1 MMLDP
6 LLLVLNCTFCRH
18 AFEFNCINW
27 HKERSFLLYSVNYRK
42 HAVSHKQQTRYGLL
56 LHSIA
61 CTRLRF
67 RLRLFLLWRLRLRL
81 RLPRC
86 ALLLVVCCGVRFA
99 AVYGGESRRAQRGR
113 ARTEYLLVI
122 SLFFLKR
129 KVEQGKHK
137 RKSCSKRESKR
148 RSNKS

>member
-1 MMLDP
+1 
-6 LLLVLNCTFCRH
+6 
-18 AFEFNCINW
+18 
-27 HKERSFLLYSVNYRK
+27 
-42 HAVSHKQQTRYGLL
+42 
-56 LHSIA
+56 
-61 CTRLRF
+61 
-67 RLRLFLLWRLRLRL
+67 LFLLWRL

-137 RKSCSKRESKR
+137 RKSERKTKHRSKRKSCSKRESKR